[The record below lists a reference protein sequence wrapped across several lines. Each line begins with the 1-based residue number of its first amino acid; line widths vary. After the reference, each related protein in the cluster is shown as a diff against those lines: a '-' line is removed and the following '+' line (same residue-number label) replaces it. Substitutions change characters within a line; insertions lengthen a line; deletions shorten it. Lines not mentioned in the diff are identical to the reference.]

1 MSLPDDY
8 LEYPIR
14 GYGMDHDRYGW
25 EILFRRKPVEWP
37 GGARVALWITPL
49 LQWFPMDMETRPVAP
64 PGGFNRPYPD
74 YRNYSHRDYGLRVG
88 VFRFFRLFDELG
100 IKASAAMNSAVG
112 ERYPVVVDEINRR
125 SWEVIAHGAH
135 MGHMHYGGMDEKLE
149 AERIRDCVG
158 SLRETTG
165 QPIRGWL
172 SIGKSESDNTPD
184 LLAANGIEY
193 QCDWCND
200 DMPYRFTTRNGDLFA
215 MPHTVELD
223 DRETLLRFHHRE
235 AEFVQQI
242 KDQFDALHAE
252 AGRYG
257 GRILSIALHPWVMG
271 HPYRIGYLREALEYV
286 LGHGGV
292 WSATGAE
299 ILDAC
304 KEQA

>member
-49 LQWFPMDMETRPVAP
+49 LQWFPMDMETGPVAP

-88 VFRFFRLFDELG
+88 VFRFFRLFDALG
-100 IKASAAMNSAVG
+100 IKASAALNSAVG

-125 SWEVIAHGAH
+125 GWEVIAHGVH
-135 MGHMHYGGMDEKLE
+135 MGHVSHGGMDEKLE
-149 AERIRDCVG
+149 AGRVESCIR

-165 QPIRGWL
+165 QPVRGWL

-200 DMPYRFTTRNGDLFA
+200 DMPYRFATGNGDLFA

-223 DRETLLRFHHRE
+223 DREVLLRFHHRE

-242 KDQFDALHAE
+242 KDQFDVLHAE
-252 AGRYG
+252 AERYG

-271 HPYRIGYLREALEYV
+271 HPYRIRYLREALEYV
-286 LGHGGV
+286 LGHDGV
-292 WSATGAE
+292 WPATGAE

-304 KEQA
+304 KAQA

>member
-100 IKASAAMNSAVG
+100 IKASAAMNAAVG

-125 SWEVIAHGAH
+125 GWEVIAHGAH

-149 AERIRDCVG
+149 AERIKDCVE

-252 AGRYG
+252 AGRHG

-292 WSATGAE
+292 WPATGAE

>member
-14 GYGMDHDRYGW
+14 GYGMDHDRYDW
-25 EILFRRKPVEWP
+25 EILFRARPVAWP

-49 LQWFPMDMETRPVAP
+49 LQWFPMDMETRPVPP

-74 YRNYSHRDYGLRVG
+74 YRNYSHRDYSLRVG

-100 IKASAAMNSAVG
+100 IKASAALNSAVG
-112 ERYPVVVDEINRR
+112 ERYPAVVDEIVKRG
-125 SWEVIAHGAH
+125 WEVVAHGVH
-135 MGHMHYGGMDEKLE
+135 MGCMHYGGMDEALE
-149 AERIRDCVG
+149 AGRVRDCIG

-165 QPIRGWL
+165 QPVRGWL
-172 SIGKSESDNTPD
+172 SIGKSQSDNTPE

-200 DMPYRFTTRNGDLFA
+200 DMPYRFRTKNGDLYA

-223 DRETLLRFHHRE
+223 DREVLLRFHHRE

-242 KDQFDALHAE
+242 KDQFDVLYAE

-271 HPYRIGYLREALEYV
+271 HPYRVRYLREALDYI
-286 LGHGGV
+286 LGHDGV
-292 WSATGAE
+292 WPATGAE

-304 KEQA
+304 KERA